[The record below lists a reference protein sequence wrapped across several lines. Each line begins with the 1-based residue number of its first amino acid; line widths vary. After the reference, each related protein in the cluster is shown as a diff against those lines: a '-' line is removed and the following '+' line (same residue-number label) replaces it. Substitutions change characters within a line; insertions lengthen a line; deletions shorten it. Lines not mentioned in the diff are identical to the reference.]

1 MNSIKI
7 QALITRNRRT
17 VLMTRSTRNDN
28 ENRQLYWSFNIT
40 IPRIASSAEQIQ
52 NRVTILIS

>member
-40 IPRIASSAEQIQ
+40 IPRIASNAEQIQ